1 MHAFITDLPEHHAIA
16 GLSPAANTALV
27 VCGFHPGENWYYAMI
42 AGAPRALTTQPD
54 VRLEALSLSELLWWL
69 EKQRIGLPGGL
80 RERLRRD
87 GYAAAAPEAWHRY
100 YWGEQGP
107 ELRGLVDPRQDRAAS
122 FVPLFFVQRQP
133 LLVA

>member
-27 VCGFHPGENWYYAMI
+27 VCGYHPGENSYYGMI
-42 AGAPRALTTQPD
+42 AGAPTALSLRPEL
-54 VRLEALSLSELLWWL
+54 RLDGLSLSELLWWL

-87 GYAAAAPEAWHRY
+87 GYAGATQPWQQF

-107 ELRGLVDPRQDRAAS
+107 ELRGLVDPAQDRAAG
-122 FVPLFFVQRQP
+122 FVPLFFDQAETQR
-133 LLVA
+133 AA